1 METKIAAFDHDVVWW
16 PGEERNSLQLFYKFW
31 YTMLSE
37 SLSLSILVSI
47 LIYYLTQELFS
58 REFL

>member
-1 METKIAAFDHDVVWW
+1 METKIAAFDHDEFWW